1 MPTPVPSTPSGYH
14 TITAYLII
22 RDAISALAFYKEAFG
37 AIEVMRLMGADGR
50 IAHAE
55 MTLGDSRIMLAEE
68 NETFRSPHSFCGT
81 TVSLLMYV
89 PNVDAAFERAIAA
102 GIKILRPVAD
112 QFYGDRTGTLE
123 DPFGHVWTLAT
134 HKEDVPPEE
143 LQRRASAA
151 YSKPEESLSSKVV
164 LD

>member
-1 MPTPVPSTPSGYH
+1 MPTPVPSTPTGYH

-22 RDAISALAFYKEAFG
+22 RDAISALEFYREAFG

-50 IAHAE
+50 IVHAE
-55 MTLGDSRIMLAEE
+55 LTLGDSRIMLAEE
-68 NETFRSPHSFCGT
+68 NDTFRSPHAFSGT

-89 PNVDAAFERAIAA
+89 PNVDAAFDRAIAA

-112 QFYGDRTGTLE
+112 QFYGDRSGTLE

-134 HKEDVPPEE
+134 HKEDVAPEE
-143 LQRRASAA
+143 MQRRAAA
-151 YSKPEESLSSKVV
+151 AFCKPDESI
-164 LD
+164 